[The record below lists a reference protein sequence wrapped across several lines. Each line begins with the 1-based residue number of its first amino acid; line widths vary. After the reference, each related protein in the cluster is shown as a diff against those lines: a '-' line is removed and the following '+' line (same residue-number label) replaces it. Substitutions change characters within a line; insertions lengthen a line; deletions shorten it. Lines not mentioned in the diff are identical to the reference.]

1 MFRSIRWRIA
11 VPYTL
16 FFLIMMLGLGF
27 YLAEFFRQAELQ
39 DLERELTAESSL
51 LAGILAGRD
60 LSAEFSDE
68 LDSLAAEWSGFL
80 GARVTIISWDGTVT
94 GESHEN
100 RATME
105 NHFQRPE
112 IQESLAEGVGRS
124 IRFSSTVG
132 FDMLYVAVPVRGGD
146 ELLGF
151 IRLALPLEQIEAR
164 ISHLQRTIA
173 VTVLLVSLMVV
184 ILATFIS
191 SYTTRPLRALSQAVR
206 KKEVFELRDAPV
218 VTTKDEVGQLAKAFI
233 DLGAHLQDQ
242 VRELEGERTKMFAV
256 LEQMTDG
263 VLIVDSL
270 GKVQL
275 INPAAQKMFNASK
288 SDALINTL
296 AEIVRHHQ
304 IVELWRA
311 CLESGESQ
319 VTSVDLSTRRIYLQS
334 SAIPLTQALPGSV
347 LMVFQDLTQVRR
359 LENIRRD
366 FISNISHELRTPLAS
381 LKALAETLQESA
393 LDDPPTARRFL
404 TRIETEVD
412 SLALIVQE
420 LLELTRIESGKVPL
434 QLERIQAEE
443 ILTAAADRLRLQA
456 ERAGLNLAIHSPQE
470 PLWVLADARRIEQV
484 VVNLL
489 HNAIKF
495 TPQGGQIDL
504 VAEVAG
510 DFVKFSVRDTG
521 IGISSQDL
529 PRIFER
535 FYKADR
541 ARSGGGTGL
550 GLAITRHLVEV
561 HGGKVWAE
569 SVEGQGATFY
579 FTLPS
584 AS

>member
-11 VPYTL
+11 VPYAL

-27 YLAEFFRQAELQ
+27 YLAEFFRQSELQ

-60 LSAEFSDE
+60 LSAESSDE
-68 LDSLAAEWSGFL
+68 LDSLAAEWSGIL
-80 GARVTIISWDGTVT
+80 GTRVTILSWDGTVT
-94 GESHEN
+94 GESHED

-105 NHFQRPE
+105 NHLQRPE
-112 IQESLAEGVGRS
+112 IQESLVEGVGRS

-132 FDMLYVAVPVRGGD
+132 FDMLYVAVPVRGED

-151 IRLALPLEQIEAR
+151 IRLALPLEQIETR

-191 SYTTRPLRALSQAVR
+191 SYTTRPLRALSQAVS
-206 KKEVFELRDAPV
+206 KKSIFELRDAPV
-218 VTTKDEVGQLAKAFI
+218 VSTKDEVGQLAKAFI

-263 VLIVDSL
+263 VLIVDFQ

-275 INPAAQKMFNASK
+275 INPASEKMFNASE
-288 SDALINTL
+288 SDALGNTL
-296 AEIVRHHQ
+296 AEVVRHHQ

-319 VTSVDLSTRRIYLQS
+319 VTSVDLSTRRMYLHS

-434 QLERIQAEE
+434 QLERIPAEE

-484 VVNLL
+484 IVNLL

-504 VAEVAG
+504 VSEMAG

-550 GLAITRHLVEV
+550 GLAITRHLVEA